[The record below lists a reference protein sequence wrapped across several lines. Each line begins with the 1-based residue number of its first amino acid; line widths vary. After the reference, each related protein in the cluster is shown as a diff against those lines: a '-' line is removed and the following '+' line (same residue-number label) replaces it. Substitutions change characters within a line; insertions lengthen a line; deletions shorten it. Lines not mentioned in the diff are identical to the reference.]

1 MEREIDASLAP
12 SANTKDEE
20 NKISNPKEETT
31 KFKDAFSKLIGGT
44 KAKSNIVEPSGAL
57 REEEAILFE
66 EDD

>member
-1 MEREIDASLAP
+1 
-12 SANTKDEE
+12 
-20 NKISNPKEETT
+20 
-31 KFKDAFSKLIGGT
+31 LIGGT